1 MLFPLMAFPLKV
13 FHLIV
18 ARRWT
23 YDSSLIDRLTINYF
37 DITLQSAAMESGL
50 YLKTLHSI
58 RRLDIRHCHVA
69 NGCRARTKATSVNQP
84 VEVRCWPNGEE
95 FYPAIV

>member
-37 DITLQSAAMESGL
+37 DITLQSAARESGL

-58 RRLDIRHCHVA
+58 RRLDIRHCHFA
-69 NGCRARTKATSVNQP
+69 DCCGARTKPAGVNQS
-84 VEVRCWPNGEE
+84 VEIRRFPNSEK
-95 FYPAIV
+95 FYTAIV